1 MSMDYMEIFFTFCS
15 IMLGIVS
22 GKLVAESYEE
32 KRWTKAVVG
41 LAIVI
46 LYNIVLMYYYGV

>member
-15 IMLGIVS
+15 IMLGIAS

-46 LYNIVLMYYYGV
+46 LYNIVLVHYYDV

>member
-1 MSMDYMEIFFTFCS
+1 MVMEHMEIFFTAYS
-15 IMLGIVS
+15 IMLGFVS
-22 GKLVAESYEE
+22 GKLVVESHEE

-46 LYNIVLMYYYGV
+46 LYNIVLMYYYDV